1 MNNLKDLRQQAGL
14 TQEQLAQAAGLSK
27 NYISQLE
34 RGTRSVDKMQ
44 YDTMQRICAA
54 LNCSIGSITSDNNNS
69 ADILFYSYWGK
80 EIYFKTDNEL
90 STMDPN
96 DLYNYLLDVKKD
108 IDGHAFRQDTL
119 TVDLYRTKVDR
130 SDIEGGLDNLVSYT
144 LRIVPYVD
152 TWDCY
157 PPIKDVDALRQHAV
171 KTFVSLTKQHKIS
184 DKKGL
189 FTFKVFERYYEGYP
203 FDYWSRG

>member
-69 ADILFYSYWGK
+69 ANIS
-80 EIYFKTDNEL
+80 I
-90 STMDPN
+90 
-96 DLYNYLLDVKKD
+96 D
-108 IDGHAFRQDTL
+108 IDR
-119 TVDLYRTKVDR
+119 
-130 SDIEGGLDNLVSYT
+130 
-144 LRIVPYVD
+144 
-152 TWDCY
+152 
-157 PPIKDVDALRQHAV
+157 
-171 KTFVSLTKQHKIS
+171 
-184 DKKGL
+184 
-189 FTFKVFERYYEGYP
+189 RYYEQNYN
-203 FDYWSRG
+203 YEI